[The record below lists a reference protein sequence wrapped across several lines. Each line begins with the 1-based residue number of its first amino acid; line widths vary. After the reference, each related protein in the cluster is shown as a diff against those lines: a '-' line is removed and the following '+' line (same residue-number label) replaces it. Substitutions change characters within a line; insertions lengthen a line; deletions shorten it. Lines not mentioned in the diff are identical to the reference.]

1 MRVDLYLKLMGIT
14 KTRMLAKRLCDQGKV
29 LLGSK
34 AIKPSQEVL
43 AGEILEI
50 HLPQKELKLTIV
62 EIPSLKFV
70 AKSERAQFGSLE
82 ITREIE

>member
-14 KTRMLAKRLCDQGKV
+14 KTRMLAKRLCDQSKV
-29 LLGSK
+29 FLGSK

-50 HLPQKELKLTIV
+50 HLPQKELKLTIL
-62 EIPSLKFV
+62 EIPSLKSV
-70 AKSERAQFGSLE
+70 AKSERPQFGTVE
-82 ITREIE
+82 IIREI